1 MRIGIARA
9 VIMIVAVGLIGVTAV
24 ELSYGYALLTLDGTE
39 GGAQIFGSFIFA
51 GALVVGIV
59 GLGLFALAIRR

>member
-9 VIMIVAVGLIGVTAV
+9 VIMIVAVGLLGVTAV
-24 ELSYGYALLTLDGTE
+24 GLSHGYALLTLNGTE